1 METELRATNCAE
13 INSDSYNPLFTF
25 TFDMP
30 KLIQN
35 IKQSHAWVSGELKTL
50 ILLRN
55 PEKQILLTAIHEGTE
70 IESFQSKD
78 SITIK
83 IIEGELEFHSGKGNV
98 VLYKGQCLTLRD
110 KIEYTLKTNEET
122 FFLLTIVSG
131 TRNQER
137 NQDPDI
143 LNN

>member
-13 INSDSYNPLFTF
+13 INSDRSNPLFTF

-30 KLIQN
+30 KLIEN
-35 IKQSHAWVSGELKTL
+35 IKQSHTWVKGELNTM

-55 PEKQILLTAIHEGTE
+55 PDKQILLTAIHGGTE
-70 IESFQSKD
+70 IDSFQSKD

-98 VLYKGQCLTLRD
+98 VLYEGQCLTLRD
-110 KIEYTLKTNEET
+110 KIKYTLKTRKET

-131 TRNQER
+131 TWNRER
-137 NQDPDI
+137 N
-143 LNN
+143 